1 MEPVE
6 SHLGKL
12 ETQLRTWG
20 ARLDEMVARAEAART
35 QPSGDYRKRLDEVKA
50 KYKVAEMRF
59 GELRKAGSGKW
70 ETFQA
75 HMADP
80 EEQSILSQALTCSS
94 TFARPSSPL

>member
-20 ARLDEMVARAEAART
+20 VRLEEIVARVEAART
-35 QPSGDYRKRLDEVKA
+35 QASGDYRKRLDELKA

-59 GELRKAGSGKW
+59 GELRKAGSAKW
-70 ETFQA
+70 ETFQGGIESA
-75 HMADP
+75 WNDLETAFRK
-80 EEQSILSQALTCSS
+80 LAN
-94 TFARPSSPL
+94 

>member
-12 ETQLRTWG
+12 ETQLRTWS
-20 ARLDEMVARAEAART
+20 ARLDEMVARVEAAHT
-35 QPSGDYRKRLDEVKA
+35 QASGDYRKRLDELKA

-70 ETFQA
+70 ATFQGGIESA
-75 HMADP
+75 WNDVEMAFRK
-80 EEQSILSQALTCSS
+80 LTH
-94 TFARPSSPL
+94 

>member
-1 MEPVE
+1 MERVE

-35 QPSGDYRKRLDEVKA
+35 PASGDYRKRLDEVKA

-59 GELRKAGSGKW
+59 GELRKAGNGKW
-70 ETFQA
+70 ETFQGGIESA
-75 HMADP
+75 WNDLDMAFKK
-80 EEQSILSQALTCSS
+80 LTN
-94 TFARPSSPL
+94 

>member
-35 QPSGDYRKRLDEVKA
+35 QASGDYRKRLDEVKA

-59 GELRKAGSGKW
+59 GELKKAGSGKW
-70 ETFQA
+70 ETFQGGIESA
-75 HMADP
+75 WNDLDIAFRK
-80 EEQSILSQALTCSS
+80 LTN
-94 TFARPSSPL
+94 

>member
-59 GELRKAGSGKW
+59 GELKKAGSAKW
-70 ETFQA
+70 ETFQGGVESA
-75 HMADP
+75 WNDLEMAFRKLP
-80 EEQSILSQALTCSS
+80 N
-94 TFARPSSPL
+94 

>member
-20 ARLDEMVARAEAART
+20 ARLDEMVARAQAART
-35 QPSGDYRKRLDEVKA
+35 QASGDYRKRLDELKA

-70 ETFQA
+70 ETFQGDIESA
-75 HMADP
+75 WNDVEMAFRK
-80 EEQSILSQALTCSS
+80 LTN
-94 TFARPSSPL
+94 

>member
-20 ARLDEMVARAEAART
+20 ARLEEMVARVEAART
-35 QPSGDYRKRLDEVKA
+35 QAGGDYRKRLDELKA
-50 KYKVAEMRF
+50 KYKVAEKRF

-70 ETFQA
+70 ETFQGGIESA
-75 HMADP
+75 WNDLETAFRK
-80 EEQSILSQALTCSS
+80 LAN
-94 TFARPSSPL
+94 